1 MEVGQIMAATTIK
14 EKVLKVIADLPQE
27 ATLEDVL
34 ERLYFLYKIEKG
46 LEQVEAGDAVTHEE
60 AMKRVKTWHA

>member
-1 MEVGQIMAATTIK
+1 MAETTVK
-14 EKVLKVIADLPQE
+14 EKVLKAIADLPQE
-27 ATLEDVL
+27 ATLEDVM

-46 LEQVEAGDAVTHEE
+46 LEQVEAGDTETHEE

>member
-1 MEVGQIMAATTIK
+1 MVETTVK
-14 EKVLKVIADLPQE
+14 DKVLKAIADLPQE
-27 ATLEDVL
+27 ATLEDVM

-46 LEQVEAGDAVTHEE
+46 LEQVEAGATVTHEE